1 MVHDSTAPVGAWQ
14 RKRERRSA
22 EIVAHALGIVA
33 QGGLGALTVARLAE
47 AMGTSVGAL
56 YRYFDGKDALIAA
69 VQQAGLDA
77 FVDFQDARLAAAPRD
92 ALARVVV
99 AAGAWTAFAAA
110 DPPLHA
116 LLDEALS
123 APDPVL
129 AEPAARKV
137 AEAVSRALKPLES
150 ALNEAVRSGQL
161 APGDAALR
169 ARALW
174 AAMHGVGHFKK
185 RDRLE
190 PLSLAS
196 ARVENELIDALLRG
210 WGATQPSAQ
219 QGGGSRSAGGVLG

>member
-22 EIVAHALGIVA
+22 EIVEHALGIVA

-56 YRYFDGKDALIAA
+56 YRYFDGKDALVAA

-77 FVDFQDARLAAAPRD
+77 FVDFQAARLAEARHP
-92 ALARVVV
+92 LARVRL
-99 AAGAWTAFAAA
+99 AAGAWSAFGQA
-110 DPPLHA
+110 DPALHA

-123 APDPVL
+123 APAPVL
-129 AEPAARKV
+129 AEPAAREV
-137 AEAVSRALKPLES
+137 AEAVSRALAPLEA
-150 ALNEAVRSGQL
+150 ALSTAAEGGWL
-161 APGDAALR
+161 APGDPALR

-190 PLSLAS
+190 PASLAS
-196 ARVENELIDALLRG
+196 ARVEEELVDALLRG
-210 WGATQPSAQ
+210 WGATDPSAQ
-219 QGGGSRSAGGVLG
+219 QGGGSGRAGGVLG